1 VLCVLWAHNLLKSG
15 AHNCG
20 DFVHLN
26 GSLDS
31 VTVASEQA
39 GLIYIDLSQSNIQNI
54 LDHTRHTSRCFQEHS
69 RTYYCDLVAATTVEY
84 TQLNKLSC
92 IMHAVIQVYRQVLPD
107 CTHTRKQT
115 ALLFL
120 TGVPPHGCISTSGT
134 CCSLGK
140 RASPSGGHQCLAVA
154 LAVFI
159 STLISGQRT
168 VQSS

>member
-1 VLCVLWAHNLLKSG
+1 MLALSVIPAGQWKVTLRRTCYCCWASGVLKSG

-39 GLIYIDLSQSNIQNI
+39 HIYRPKSNIQNI

-69 RTYYCDLVAATTVEY
+69 RTYYCDLVVATTVEY

-92 IMHAVIQVYRQVLPD
+92 IMHAVIQVYRQVLLD

-120 TGVPPHGCISTSGT
+120 RTVSLTGVPPHGCISTRS
-134 CCSLGK
+134 SIARPL
-140 RASPSGGHQCLAVA
+140 
-154 LAVFI
+154 FI
-159 STLISGQRT
+159 SL
-168 VQSS
+168 VML